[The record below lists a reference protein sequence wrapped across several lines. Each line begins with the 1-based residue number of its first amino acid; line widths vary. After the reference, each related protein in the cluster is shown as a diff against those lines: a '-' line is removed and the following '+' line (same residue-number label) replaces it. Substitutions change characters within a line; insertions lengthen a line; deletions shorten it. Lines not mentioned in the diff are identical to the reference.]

1 VTYGARKFLDVPTL
15 CVLNGITI
23 RMNSR
28 DHPPRHFHA
37 YLGEHQVRTEI
48 ANLAVMTGR
57 LPRPQQ
63 RLLLRWA
70 RAHQRELMR
79 NWTCR
84 RRVPHEPISPEL
96 EEH

>member
-1 VTYGARKFLDVPTL
+1 VPTL
-15 CVLNGITI
+15 CVLNGIAI
-23 RMNSR
+23 RMNTR
-28 DHPPRHFHA
+28 DDPPPHFHA
-37 YLGEHQVRTEI
+37 YFGEHQVRIEI

-63 RLLLRWA
+63 RLLLRWS

-79 NWTCR
+79 NWELAQAGL
-84 RRVPHEPISPEL
+84 PHEPISPEL

>member
-1 VTYGARKFLDVPTL
+1 VPTL
-15 CVLNGITI
+15 CVLNGIAI
-23 RMNSR
+23 RMNTR
-28 DHPPRHFHA
+28 DHPPPHFHA
-37 YLGEHQVRTEI
+37 YFGEHQVRIEI

-63 RLLLRWA
+63 RLLLRWS

-79 NWTCR
+79 NWELAQAGL
-84 RRVPHEPISPEL
+84 PHEPISPEL